1 MFRRILARR
10 RAIACYEQGKAAL
23 DRDDLDLAIACF
35 REAIRLDPG
44 YDGGYSG
51 RGLAWLKK
59 FCFPEAIADFSEA
72 IRLNSARAFN
82 YYCRS
87 LCYQGAEDHRRA
99 WADREEALR
108 LDPAVDRP
116 QEPAAQSARGG
127 RHLLE
132 RGRHYGCPELA
143 LSRRPRH
150 VSINVRR

>member
-10 RAIACYEQGKAAL
+10 RAVACYEQGKAAL

-35 REAIRLDPG
+35 GEAIRLDPG

-72 IRLNSARAFN
+72 IRLNPACAFN

-87 LCYQGAEDHRRA
+87 LCYQGAEDQGRA
-99 WADREEALR
+99 RADEEEALR
-108 LDPAVDRP
+108 RDGP
-116 QEPAAQSARGG
+116 G
-127 RHLLE
+127 R
-132 RGRHYGCPELA
+132 
-143 LSRRPRH
+143 RRPRRCIRPGPH
-150 VSINVRR
+150 QRFLGFSARSRGQGR

>member
-1 MFRRILARR
+1 MLRRILARR
-10 RAIACYEQGKAAL
+10 RAIGCYEQGRAAL

-44 YDGGYSG
+44 CDAGFTGH
-51 RGLAWLKK
+51 GLALLKK
-59 FCFPEAIADFSEA
+59 FCFSEAIADFSEA
-72 IRLNSARAFN
+72 IRLSSACAFN

-143 LSRRPRH
+143 LSRRPRQ

>member
-1 MFRRILARR
+1 MFGRIVARR
-10 RAIACYEQGKAAL
+10 RAVACYEQGKAAL

-44 YDGGYSG
+44 FDGGFSG
-51 RGLAWLKK
+51 RGLALLKK
-59 FCFPEAIADFSEA
+59 FCFTEAIADFSDA
-72 IRLNSARAFN
+72 IRLNPARAFN

-87 LCYQGAEDHRRA
+87 LCYQGAEDQGRA
-99 WADREEALR
+99 RADEEEALR
-108 LDPAVDRP
+108 LDPAIGRS
-116 QEPAAQSARGG
+116 QEPAARPARGG

-132 RGRHYGCPELA
+132 RGRHYGFPEFT